1 MMKPLWWIPI
11 MMCLVGGIVFLIPV
25 GDASGPTLMYDSLV
39 PLAPISSIMM
49 WLIGLLIYLLGRWAT
64 NRPLR
69 PF

>member
-11 MMCLVGGIVFLIPV
+11 TMCLVGGIVFLIPV
-25 GDASGPTLMYDSLV
+25 ADASGPTLMYDSLV
-39 PLAPISSIMM
+39 PLAPISSILM